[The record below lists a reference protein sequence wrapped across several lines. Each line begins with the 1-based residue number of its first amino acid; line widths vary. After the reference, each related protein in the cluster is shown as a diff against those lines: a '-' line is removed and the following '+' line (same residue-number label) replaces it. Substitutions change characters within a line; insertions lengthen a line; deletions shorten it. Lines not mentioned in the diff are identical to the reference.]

1 MLIKALKNVG
11 PVDAGSYLPD
21 EIVNTPGFNL
31 QRLLDLDVVEVES
44 GYTPAV
50 DHELLA
56 HFALQGEREQLQKER
71 EQLQKEREELQKE
84 REELQK
90 EREELQKEREEFEQA
105 KAAFQVERDQLLA
118 NIDGAPDQTALQQA
132 YTQLLT
138 DFISIVPTAES
149 ALKGLTEPALRIVAK
164 HLGIEAQPENKAELI
179 TLIMLAQK
187 QDN

>member
-1 MLIKALKNVG
+1 MKIKALKNVG
-11 PVDAGSYLPD
+11 QTDAGQYLPD
-21 EIVNTPGFNL
+21 EIVNAAGFDL
-31 QRLLDLDVVEVES
+31 QRLLDLGVVEVES

-50 DHELLA
+50 DHELVA
-56 HFALQGEREQLQKER
+56 HFALQGERD
-71 EQLQKEREELQKE
+71 
-84 REELQK
+84 
-90 EREELQKEREEFEQA
+90 ELQKEREEFEQA
-105 KAAFQVERDQLLA
+105 KAAFQVEREQLLA
-118 NIDGAPDQTALQQA
+118 NTDGAPDQTALQQA

-187 QDN
+187 EN

>member
-21 EIVNTPGFNL
+21 EVVNTPGFDL
-31 QRLLDLDVVEVES
+31 QRLLDLGAVEVES

-56 HFALQGEREQLQKER
+56 QFALQGERDQ
-71 EQLQKEREELQKE
+71 
-84 REELQK
+84 
-90 EREELQKEREEFEQA
+90 LQKEREEFEQA

-118 NIDGAPDQTALQQA
+118 NTEATDADGEKIDLREAYEALLID
-132 YTQLLT
+132 LL
-138 DFISIVPTAES
+138 SIIPTSES
-149 ALKGLTEPALRIVAK
+149 ALKGLTEPALRIAAK

-179 TLIMLAQK
+179 ALIMLAQK
-187 QDN
+187 KDS

>member
-21 EIVNTPGFNL
+21 EVVNAPGFNL
-31 QRLLDLDVVEVES
+31 QRLLDLGVVEVES

-50 DHELLA
+50 DHELVGA
-56 HFALQGEREQLQKER
+56 FSLQGEREQLEKD
-71 EQLQKEREELQKE
+71 KA
-84 REELQK
+84 
-90 EREELQKEREEFEQA
+90 EFEQA

-118 NIDGAPDQTALQQA
+118 NTEATDADGVKIDLRKAYEALLID
-132 YTQLLT
+132 LLT
-138 DFISIVPTAES
+138 IIPTAES

-187 QDN
+187 QEN

>member
-21 EIVNTPGFNL
+21 EVVNAPGFDL
-31 QRLLDLDVVEVES
+31 QRLLDLGVVEVES

-50 DHELLA
+50 DHELVA
-56 HFALQGEREQLQKER
+56 HFALQGERD
-71 EQLQKEREELQKE
+71 
-84 REELQK
+84 
-90 EREELQKEREEFEQA
+90 ELQKEREEFEQA
-105 KAAFQVERDQLLA
+105 KAAFQVERDQFLA

>member
-21 EIVNTPGFNL
+21 EIVNTPGFDL
-31 QRLLDLDVVEVES
+31 QRLLDLGVVEVES

-56 HFALQGEREQLQKER
+56 QFALQGERDQLQKER
-71 EQLQKEREELQKE
+71 EA
-84 REELQK
+84 
-90 EREELQKEREEFEQA
+90 FEQA

-118 NIDGAPDQTALQQA
+118 NTEDGENGEKTDLQRAYEALLIDLV
-132 YTQLLT
+132 
-138 DFISIVPTAES
+138 SIIPTSES

-187 QDN
+187 KDN